1 MSTAP
6 SQAIATDKLVRV
18 LCQSLALELAFLEM
32 CDEDELHPDVA
43 VKRMENIANELG
55 ELSAAELDIFFVHVR
70 ALADEQRRFRSRLLR
85 RLGRNDERVCESLW
99 RRQRFGLAESLRAFT
114 ELSRT

>member
-55 ELSAAELDIFFVHVR
+55 ELSPAELEAFFSHVR
-70 ALADEQRRFRSRLLR
+70 ALADEQRRYPQSAELVQFLDNLR
-85 RLGRNDERVCESLW
+85 DHLGFGAEDQNNDDNEDE
-99 RRQRFGLAESLRAFT
+99 
-114 ELSRT
+114 